1 VLRLE
6 NPVRHYAWGST
17 DALPALLGRAPD
29 GRPHAELWLGAH
41 PAAPSAA
48 LRTSRGAAPV
58 VRPLDALVTADPA
71 GILGDGVRAAFGDR
85 LPYLVKLLAAQRAL
99 SLQVHPD
106 APRAR
111 RRHDEETAQGV
122 RPAQRSYPDPWHK
135 PELLV
140 ALAPTLALAG
150 LRAPEEA
157 ATALAGLGTVGRG
170 TVGRGTVGRGAG
182 EAVADVIAA
191 LRAPAPADVRLR
203 TALSR
208 VLALPDAAV
217 AHVTSAL
224 TSEDPRPGS
233 AGGGAGP
240 LQVARLL
247 AAQFPGDRGVVA
259 SFLLHPVALAPG
271 EALFVDAGVLHC
283 YVAGVGLEVM
293 AASDNVLRAGL
304 TDKRVDVGE
313 LLAVVRTDP
322 GPPPVLRPVPAAWG
336 DGLVRRHYAGTAAEF
351 ALDLVDVDVEDTAGV
366 PAAAVATAGGPRAVL
381 GLAGAVTVSTR
392 EGRCAVGA
400 GESVLV
406 PDADGPLR
414 LAGRGRVAVVGV
426 PGAGA

>member
-6 NPVRHYAWGST
+6 NAVRHYAWGST
-17 DALPALLGRAPD
+17 DALPALLGREPD

-41 PAAPSAA
+41 PAAPSSAV
-48 LRTSRGAAPV
+48 RTCPGAAPV
-58 VRPLDALVTADPA
+58 VRPLDALVAADPA
-71 GILGDGVRAAFGDR
+71 GILGEGVRASFGDR
-85 LPYLVKLLAAQRAL
+85 LPYLVKLLAAERAL

-106 APRAR
+106 ASRAR
-111 RRHDEETAQGV
+111 RRHAEEVAREVPPEERG
-122 RPAQRSYPDPWHK
+122 YPDPWHK

-150 LRAPEEA
+150 LRTPEEA
-157 ATALAGLGTVGRG
+157 AAALAGLAAAAP
-170 TVGRGTVGRGAG
+170 GADQ
-182 EAVADVIAA
+182 AVADVVAA
-191 LRAPAPADVRLR
+191 LRAPGSADDRLR
-203 TALSR
+203 AALTR
-208 VLALPDAAV
+208 VLTLPDDAA
-217 AHVTSAL
+217 ARVTAAL
-224 TSEDPRPGS
+224 ASGRPGP
-233 AGGGAGP
+233 GDPGEVVGP
-240 LQVARLL
+240 LHVARLL

-259 SFLLHPVALAPG
+259 SFLLHPVAIAPG

-304 TDKRVDVGE
+304 TDKRVDVPE

-322 GPPPVLRPVPAAWG
+322 GPPPVLRPVPTARG
-336 DGLVRRHYAGTAAEF
+336 DGLVLRHYAGTAAEF
-351 ALDLVDVDVEDTAGV
+351 ALDVVDVDVENAT
-366 PAAAVATAGGPRAVL
+366 AVATAGGPRAVL

-392 EGRCAVGA
+392 DGRCAVGA

-414 LAGRGRVAVVGV
+414 LAGRGRVALVGV

>member
-6 NPVRHYAWGST
+6 NAVRHYAWGST
-17 DALPALLGRAPD
+17 DALPALLGREPD

-48 LRTSRGAAPV
+48 VRTSRGAAPV
-58 VRPLDALVTADPA
+58 VRPLDALVAADPG

-111 RRHDEETAQGV
+111 RRYDEETAQGV
-122 RPAQRSYPDPWHK
+122 RPAQRRYPDPWHK

-150 LRAPEEA
+150 LRAPEQA
-157 ATALAGLGTVGRG
+157 AAALAGLGTTGLG
-170 TVGRGTVGRGAG
+170 TVSTGAG

-191 LRAPAPADVRLR
+191 LRAPGPADVRLR
-203 TALSR
+203 TALTR

-224 TSEDPRPGS
+224 TSPDPGS

-322 GPPPVLRPVPAAWG
+322 GPPPVLRPVPAARG
-336 DGLVRRHYAGTAAEF
+336 DGLVLRHYAGTAAEF
-351 ALDLVDVDVEDTAGV
+351 ALDLVDVDVDDTAGV
-366 PAAAVATAGGPRAVL
+366 PTAAVATAGGPRAVL
-381 GLAGAVTVSTR
+381 GLEGAVTVSTR

-414 LAGRGRVAVVGV
+414 LAGRGRVALVGV